1 MLSPQDLRIGFITVV
16 VALVLGSR
24 FTKGRATQT
33 ADGVVFRLK
42 LVTRISMVLV
52 PAYILLT
59 WWALRTQGHPQPWW
73 ATVLFIVAIVFILI
87 RMPGTITLTPTAV
100 TQRFWLLPSKQI
112 AYEDVMAIQ
121 SVRGGSITRVM
132 GNTRVNI
139 VHTQGHSAADEFRAE
154 MEKRT
159 GKQVVI

>member
-1 MLSPQDLRIGFITVV
+1 M
-16 VALVLGSR
+16 
-24 FTKGRATQT
+24 
-33 ADGVVFRLK
+33 
-42 LVTRISMVLV
+42 
-52 PAYILLT
+52 
-59 WWALRTQGHPQPWW
+59 
-73 ATVLFIVAIVFILI
+73 LFIVAIVFILI